1 MEINS
6 NLLYNNENEEK
17 YEEKNDANKENF
29 VGIENNIISNNASL
43 KKEKKHTGYVRIFR
57 NYIKKKEKL
66 RKDIIH
72 HLFKRWIK
80 QTLKGAII
88 KKKIMIR
95 ISLSK
100 EKEPKNKFRDKFKM
114 EKENVKEQSKSVN
127 KNIIK
132 SINKYPSNSKKVKLI
147 NNLNIMPREK
157 KNINSNNPNFK
168 IYNIAKKIKNYKGP
182 NNKAQNIKT
191 INQKPENNK
200 ILDMSKEK
208 AKITPKININ
218 DKSKNNYPIN
228 NLNTQF
234 VEITYSNN
242 KNNIRN
248 NSKNNNYK
256 KIEPQNVKN
265 IINTNKKDINSNP
278 NPKLTYNNTSITY
291 TSSSWKNSSKK
302 IDKIMKDDYKIKYN
316 TNSINIG
323 QIKNER
329 NVNYKKLNI
338 PINTKKEINNKTYIP
353 YDKNRI
359 KIYKKDISNNINK
372 TFGGDKNINR
382 MNTYNN
388 ITKKI
393 NNINNKNNESNISGR
408 NSHYSSRRNSNATI
422 SQFSQLTEKPVVKGG
437 VTTVIQH
444 YSGKRRQYEQYDNYS
459 QK

>member
-1 MEINS
+1 
-6 NLLYNNENEEK
+6 
-17 YEEKNDANKENF
+17 
-29 VGIENNIISNNASL
+29 
-43 KKEKKHTGYVRIFR
+43 
-57 NYIKKKEKL
+57 
-66 RKDIIH
+66 
-72 HLFKRWIK
+72 
-80 QTLKGAII
+80 
-88 KKKIMIR
+88 
-95 ISLSK
+95 
-100 EKEPKNKFRDKFKM
+100 
-114 EKENVKEQSKSVN
+114 
-127 KNIIK
+127 
-132 SINKYPSNSKKVKLI
+132 
-147 NNLNIMPREK
+147 MPREK